1 MTHLKNIVMRSYNWG
16 IIGPGSIAHDFAN
29 DIKLVSAP
37 QKITAVL
44 SHREESANAFAD
56 EFAIAG
62 RYITIDDF
70 VKKSKVD
77 IVYIATPH
85 PFHYEQIKACLNNQ
99 IAVLCEK
106 PIVINHDQ
114 FEELKQLSKEKN
126 TFLME
131 GMWIRFLPS
140 FQKLLQVID
149 DKKVGDISSVKA
161 SMYYK
166 APCDENSRYY
176 DPEKGG
182 GSLLDLGVY
191 CVFLST
197 LIFGFPQKIKA
208 VGSLTD
214 KAIDEACA
222 ALLSYTH
229 GRYAIL
235 ESSLLIKKN
244 MAAEIYGTRGII
256 RILDPWFEKS
266 PAIEIEQD
274 NGEKETIPLSWEGH
288 GLQFEIEEAINCIS
302 SQKIES
308 DLMPAK
314 FSGDV
319 LKIMDE
325 IRRQL
330 NINYDEFE

>member
-1 MTHLKNIVMRSYNWG
+1 MRSYNWG
-16 IIGPGSIAHDFAN
+16 IIGPGNIAHDFAN
-29 DIKLVSAP
+29 DIKLVSVP

-44 SHREESANAFAD
+44 SHRKESAY
-56 EFAIAG
+56 EFAEEFGIAG
-62 RYITIDDF
+62 RFTDINDF
-70 VKKSKVD
+70 VKNGKAD

-85 PFHYEQIKACLNNQ
+85 TFHYEEIKVCLNNQ

-114 FEELKQLSKEKN
+114 FEELQQLSEEKN

-131 GMWIRFLPS
+131 GMWVRFLPS
-140 FQKLLQVID
+140 FQKLLKLID
-149 DKKVGDISSVKA
+149 QKTVGDIISVKA

-166 APCDENSRYY
+166 APHDENSRYY
-176 DPEKGG
+176 DPSKGG

-197 LIFGFPQKIKA
+197 LLLGYPTKIKA
-208 VGSLTD
+208 VGLLSE
-214 KAIDEACA
+214 KEIDEACA
-222 ALLSYTH
+222 ILLSYSD
-229 GRYAIL
+229 GRYAML

-244 MAAEIYGTRGII
+244 TAAEIYGTNGII

-266 PAIEIEQD
+266 PGIEIEPD
-274 NGEKETIPLSWEGH
+274 NGEKQTIPLSWEGH
-288 GLQFEIEEAINCIS
+288 GLQFEIEEAINCVS
-302 SQKIES
+302 EHKIES

-314 FSGDV
+314 LSGEV

-325 IRRQL
+325 VRSQL
-330 NINYDEFE
+330 HVTYDEFE

>member
-1 MTHLKNIVMRSYNWG
+1 MRSYNWG
-16 IIGPGSIAHDFAN
+16 IIGPGSIAHDFAK
-29 DIKLVSAP
+29 DVKLVSAP
-37 QKITAVL
+37 QKITAVF
-44 SHREESANAFAD
+44 SHREESVNEFAD
-56 EFAIAG
+56 EFGISA
-62 RYITIDDF
+62 RYTNIDDF

-85 PFHYEQIKACLNNQ
+85 PFHYEQIKACLNNK
-99 IAVLCEK
+99 IAVLSEK
-106 PIVINHDQ
+106 PIVINSDQ
-114 FEELKQLSKEKN
+114 FEELQQLSKEKN

-140 FQKLLQVID
+140 FQKLLELID
-149 DKKVGDISSVKA
+149 QKKVGDIISVKA

-182 GSLLDLGVY
+182 GSLLDLGAY
-191 CVFLST
+191 CVFFST
-197 LIFGFPQKIKA
+197 VLLGFPKEIKA

-214 KAIDEACA
+214 KEIDEACA
-222 ALLSYTH
+222 MLLSYTH
-229 GRYAIL
+229 GRYAML

-244 MAAEIYGTRGII
+244 TAAEIYGTKGII
-256 RILDPWFEKS
+256 RMLDPWFEKS
-266 PAIEIEQD
+266 PAIEIEPD
-274 NGEKETIPLSWEGH
+274 NGEKQTIPISWEGH

-308 DLMPAK
+308 DLMPRK
-314 FSGDV
+314 LSGNV

-325 IRRQL
+325 IRSQL
-330 NINYDEFE
+330 DISYDEFE